1 MLPTTLPPSMNPG
14 VLQCSATTKQMPS
27 NPVSATWGGEISK
40 ALGFTAE
47 ITGATALVVDQSNIF
62 VAGRDRGFMVD
73 WASVKTQLG
82 GDHLDSASI
91 VVSQAAGR
99 RPQQDAFYA
108 YLSRTGWD
116 VYRHLALRNSD
127 GSFSE
132 NEFFVDGD
140 VRKLIRAAADT
151 PTCGALCVMSGDGGM
166 TNAVKYARR
175 AGKKVYVV
183 AWAGTLH
190 PALAAA
196 ATAHMT
202 IEELRPLISR
212 VLH

>member
-1 MLPTTLPPSMNPG
+1 METTM
-14 VLQCSATTKQMPS
+14 QMPS
-27 NPVSATWGGEISK
+27 NSVSATCGGEISK

-47 ITGATALVVDQSNIF
+47 ITGTTALVADQSNIF
-62 VAGRDRGFMVD
+62 VAGRNRGFLVD
-73 WASVKTQLG
+73 WSCVKTQLG
-82 GDHLDSASI
+82 GDYLDSASI
-91 VVSQAAGR
+91 VVSQAVGH

-108 YLSRTGWD
+108 YLSRTNWN
-116 VYRHLALRNSD
+116 VYRHLALQNDD

-132 NEFFVDGD
+132 NEQFVDGD
-140 VRKLIRAAADT
+140 VRKLIRAAADS
-151 PTCGALCVMSGDGGM
+151 PACQSLVLMSGDGGM

-190 PALAAA
+190 PALAAV
-196 ATAHMT
+196 ATAHIT